1 MPQTKPGRYIV
12 SLSYHTDM
20 CVLSYCDQWSF
31 RFICIPWVYMLEHS
45 LRDKIQY
52 HMSWHV
58 EFTSNLV
65 ILKSLIFSSLLDFK
79 SLQQWTFS
87 VQLSVKTGLSC
98 VNLHGFWES
107 NGWKGGVSLQRGKVF
122 LYFSNCV
129 LVSSFPGTII
139 YLYFSV
145 HFCIAHML
153 FRDLRMCNTF
163 CNVVYTAWYRA
174 IYNPGLIKDGG
185 RKLYNSH

>member
-1 MPQTKPGRYIV
+1 MFLPNLEHHQAQRCHKPNLVGILFLYLIILICV
-12 SLSYHTDM
+12 SYEF
-20 CVLSYCDQWSF
+20 YRDQWSF

-65 ILKSLIFSSLLDFK
+65 ILKSLIFSSFLHFK

-87 VQLSVKTGLSC
+87 VQLSVKIGLSC

-107 NGWKGGVSLQRGKVF
+107 NRWKGGVSLQRGKVF
-122 LYFSNCV
+122 SVFLKLCTCFFFPRHNHLFILFSSLLHSPYV
-129 LVSSFPGTII
+129 VRGFK
-139 YLYFSV
+139 
-145 HFCIAHML
+145 
-153 FRDLRMCNTF
+153 
-163 CNVVYTAWYRA
+163 NV
-174 IYNPGLIKDGG
+174 
-185 RKLYNSH
+185 

>member
-1 MPQTKPGRYIV
+1 MHFIIFSVPKETQHVPSKPRASPSSEVPQTKPGRYIV

-20 CVLSYCDQWSF
+20 CVLPYCDQWSF

-122 LYFSNCV
+122 SVFLKLCTCFFFPRHNHLFVLFSSLLHSPYV
-129 LVSSFPGTII
+129 VQGFK
-139 YLYFSV
+139 
-145 HFCIAHML
+145 
-153 FRDLRMCNTF
+153 
-163 CNVVYTAWYRA
+163 NV
-174 IYNPGLIKDGG
+174 
-185 RKLYNSH
+185 

>member
-1 MPQTKPGRYIV
+1 M
-12 SLSYHTDM
+12 
-20 CVLSYCDQWSF
+20 
-31 RFICIPWVYMLEHS
+31 
-45 LRDKIQY
+45 
-52 HMSWHV
+52 
-58 EFTSNLV
+58 
-65 ILKSLIFSSLLDFK
+65 
-79 SLQQWTFS
+79 
-87 VQLSVKTGLSC
+87 
-98 VNLHGFWES
+98 GF
-107 NGWKGGVSLQRGKVF
+107 GKVTGEKEGCHCEEERFF

-153 FRDLRMCNTF
+153 FRDLRMCNMF
-163 CNVVYTAWYRA
+163 YNVVYTAWYRA